1 MKSERSDEWTAAL
14 AHRKRALAP
23 GTAEEVAE
31 HTDQVRADKLHARR
45 RFFPVRATTWKKHRN
60 TVMPPD
66 LDEGK
71 IPIEA
76 VLPPIDDEQCDETG
90 LPEWPNM
97 DEDAKKY
104 QDWLRYGSWGMC
116 KVCHR
121 LLTRPLKPIDMR
133 NGRPAECAKCSNC
146 TKPGSGYPVS
156 QPSDQPAALQNLTP
170 DIVAAL
176 RPLAADPGPCER
188 ANQGYRVHTSMTR
201 IRWEAQSVKEKI
213 AALPT
218 HRERKQARRA
228 WKYLMTAEASSYKL
242 FYKKHKAFLAKTKDD
257 GESQSSSDEPSEATA
272 KQKQRQRQL
281 PLNYIETIGLECAIW
296 PHLYWATDMCET
308 AIRARNRLGKDSGSE
323 SSSEEDDE
331 SDGKEEG
338 AKQRHS

>member
-1 MKSERSDEWTAAL
+1 
-14 AHRKRALAP
+14 
-23 GTAEEVAE
+23 
-31 HTDQVRADKLHARR
+31 
-45 RFFPVRATTWKKHRN
+45 
-60 TVMPPD
+60 
-66 LDEGK
+66 
-71 IPIEA
+71 
-76 VLPPIDDEQCDETG
+76 
-90 LPEWPNM
+90 
-97 DEDAKKY
+97 
-104 QDWLRYGSWGMC
+104 
-116 KVCHR
+116 
-121 LLTRPLKPIDMR
+121 
-133 NGRPAECAKCSNC
+133 
-146 TKPGSGYPVS
+146 
-156 QPSDQPAALQNLTP
+156 
-170 DIVAAL
+170 
-176 RPLAADPGPCER
+176 
-188 ANQGYRVHTSMTR
+188 MTR

-228 WKYLMTAEASSYKL
+228 WKYLMTAEDSSYKL

-338 AKQRHS
+338 AKQRHSLKGSYIAKVLGPLIGYGTDYCLFQFVYDLHLWSLLGAKRTLRGSAGEVPLRILCSSFSPLYW